1 MPRLTWSPSARG
13 DLKGIDAFLAERDAA
28 AAVRILRAIR
38 ITAERLRDYPQIGRA
53 LDEPFRVLGVRGTPY
68 LIIYRLR
75 EGEVEI
81 VRLRHARESWL
92 DDPEGTL

>member
-53 LDEPFRVLGVRGTPY
+53 LDEPFRVLMPANTACRVNSRDR
-68 LIIYRLR
+68 RLR
-75 EGEVEI
+75 ATERI
-81 VRLRHARESWL
+81 RRAS
-92 DDPEGTL
+92 